1 MTVFTVEKPNASDY
15 RIDGALDPTLTLVRG
30 ETYTFDFVDNGHPFY
45 IKSALGAGTAGA
57 YNQGVTNQGSSSAN
71 QDLVFTVP
79 DDAPDILY
87 YQCSAHPGMAGE
99 LRLTSAVEDAPADTN
114 TEANT
119 DGDTAIDPNTAATTT
134 SSLSVIVA
142 PGVLGEDAVYLDGL
156 TETRSD
162 DRWMISYAGV
172 DYAYAEIEAI
182 LTTVVR
188 DGAYT
193 AEFAAEIADAYPEYA
208 GITLTETVELVG
220 ANALAST
227 LLAVAGADGNMV
239 G

>member
-45 IKSALGAGTAGA
+45 IKSALGAGTTGA
-57 YNQGVTNQGSSSAN
+57 YNQGVTNQGSSSTDR
-71 QDLVFTVP
+71 DLVFTVP
-79 DDAPDILY
+79 EDAPDVLY

-99 LRLTSAVEDAPADTN
+99 LRLTSAVEDAPAD
-114 TEANT
+114 ANT
-119 DGDTAIDPNTAATTT
+119 ATDPNTAETTT

-142 PGVLGEDAVYLDGL
+142 PGQLGEDAVYLDGL

-172 DYAYAEIEAI
+172 DYAYAEIDAI
-182 LTTVVR
+182 LTTVAR
-188 DGAYT
+188 DGNYT
-193 AEFAAEIADAYPEYA
+193 AEFATEIADAYPEYA
-208 GITLTETVELVG
+208 GITLPETVELVG
-220 ANALAST
+220 ANALTST
-227 LLAVAGADGNMV
+227 LLAVAGADGNPV